1 MAWKFHELLK
11 ALKKKFLDDKVH
23 YDMIFVEFIYM
34 FS

>member
-1 MAWKFHELLK
+1 MEVLSTFKSIRNFVLN
-11 ALKKKFLDDKVH
+11 DKVH